1 MGSDEPEPHPGDG
14 EGPTRTVSIGRFEL
28 ARTAVTNDQFSAFV
42 ADTGFRTVAEV
53 EGTAFVFAGLLA
65 EGDTAER
72 GQLSAEEPWWRL
84 VPGADWRHPEG
95 PASDIEDRA
104 DHPVVQVA
112 WMDAIAY
119 CQWAGCRLPTEAEW
133 EYAARGGLEQARYP
147 WGDQPPTGD
156 RPRANVWQGPF
167 PERDPK
173 ADGPVGTVPGQTFEP
188 NGYGLYQM
196 VGNVWEWCTDWFDA
210 TFHRDEQR
218 VNPTGPTAGTRRVV
232 RGGSYLS
239 HPSHCDR
246 FRVAARS
253 SQLPDASAGNLG
265 FRVVRRER

>member
-28 ARTAVTNDQFSAFV
+28 AQTPVTNTQFAAFV
-42 ADTGFRTVAEV
+42 EETGFRTVAEV
-53 EGTAFVFAGLLA
+53 EGTAFVFVGHQADAG
-65 EGDTAER
+65 GER
-72 GQLSAEEPWWRL
+72 DEMPMEEPWWRL
-84 VPGADWRHPEG
+84 VPAADWRHPEG
-95 PASDIEDRA
+95 PSSDIEDRP

-119 CQWAGCRLPTEAEW
+119 CQWSGCRLPTEAEW

-147 WGDQPPTGD
+147 WGDETPTGD
-156 RPRANVWQGPF
+156 PLRANVWHGPF
-167 PERDPK
+167 PDQDPQ
-173 ADGPVGTVPGQTFEP
+173 ATGPVGTVAGMSFEP

-218 VNPTGPTAGTRRVV
+218 VNPTGPTAGVRRVV
-232 RGGSYLS
+232 RGGSYLC
-239 HPSHCDR
+239 HPSYCDR
-246 FRVAARS
+246 SRVAARS
-253 SQLPDASAGNLG
+253 SRLPDASAGNLG